1 MEFGLSTHLF
11 VGERLTSHILDRIFA
26 TGIRKIE
33 FFAARQH
40 LDYHDKNQVRDLAL
54 WFKDHELTLHSM
66 HAPLYGDLDWGR
78 SGGSPLSIAYLERR
92 MRIDSME
99 EIKRA
104 IEVAD
109 EIPVRYVVQP
119 MGLPGDEYDLE
130 KFDAALTSLE
140 HLRIFAKERGA
151 EILLENI
158 PNELST
164 PERLTTFINYAHLS
178 GQKVCFDTGH
188 AHMGAGVA
196 QGFETLKNRI
206 ASTHVHDNRRSKDD
220 HFMPF
225 DGTLDWD
232 QAVTAF
238 RSVDGQFPILFELR
252 QYGPEATGLP
262 RLGEVMKKFEAM
274 R

>member
-11 VGERLTSHILDRIFA
+11 VGERLTSHILDQVFA

-33 FFAARQH
+33 LFAARQH
-40 LDYHDKNQVRDLAL
+40 FDYHDENQVRDLAL
-54 WFKDHELTLHSM
+54 WFKDHDLTLHSI
-66 HAPLYGDLDWGR
+66 HSPLYSDFDWGR
-78 SGGSPLSIAYLERR
+78 SGGAPLSIAYLERR
-92 MRIDSME
+92 LRLESME

-109 EIPVRYVVQP
+109 MVPVRYIVQH
-119 MGLPGDEYDLE
+119 MGLPGDDYDPA

-164 PERLTTFINYAHLS
+164 PERLLGFIQFAHLT

-196 QGFETLKNRI
+196 EAFAALKDRI
-206 ASTHVHDNRRSKDD
+206 ASTHVHDNRREKDD
-220 HFMPF
+220 HLMPF
-225 DGTLDWD
+225 DGTLDWG
-232 QAVTAF
+232 QTVKAF
-238 RSVDGQFPILFELR
+238 HSVDGQFPILFELR

-262 RLGEVMKKFEAM
+262 KLREVMKKFETM